1 VLSEVEARCTTAEP
15 TPFDKLRTNGSLWM
29 ALLTDDQK
37 MLQETAASF
46 VAEEGAISKQ
56 LRHWRDIG
64 CKDGFGHG
72 LWKQF
77 AELGLTGTCI
87 PESHGGLGLGATEAA
102 LVLEEIG
109 RNLTP
114 SPFLI
119 TAVAATRAI
128 EGTAHADRW
137 YPDVLSGDAVLALAV
152 DETPRH
158 APEQTALEAKRQ
170 GNGFALSGAKQFVV
184 QGGSADMIVTAAR
197 TGGSPGE
204 REGITLFA
212 VPKQADGLAIDNVS
226 LVDSSK
232 AARLT
237 FDNVELD
244 ADAVIGELDAGWV
257 PLSRALNAG
266 RAGAAAEL
274 VGIAS
279 GASARTLD
287 YLKQRKQFG
296 KLIGE
301 FQALQHRAA
310 HLYSEIEIA
319 RAAAFK
325 AAQLLDDGDERP
337 ELYVSV
343 AKAKAADAASLAVR
357 EGVQMHG
364 GIGMTDEH
372 DIGLFMKREAVLGE
386 LFGDV
391 YYHREQVARLSG
403 Y

>member
-1 VLSEVEARCTTAEP
+1 
-15 TPFDKLRTNGSLWM
+15 M

-46 VAEEGAISKQ
+46 LASEGAIAKQ
-56 LRHWRDIG
+56 LRHWRDSG
-64 CKDGFGHG
+64 CTDGFGNA

-77 AELGLTGTCI
+77 AELGLTGIAI

-114 SPFLI
+114 SPFLT
-119 TAVAATRAI
+119 TALVAARAI
-128 EGTAHADRW
+128 EGSAHADRW
-137 YPDVLSGDAVLALAV
+137 YPGILSGEAVLAIAV

-158 APEQTALEAKRQ
+158 APEQIALTAKRD
-170 GNGFALSGAKQFVV
+170 GNGFVLDGAKQFVV
-184 QGGSADMIVTAAR
+184 HGASADMIVTAAR
-197 TGGSPGE
+197 TSGAPGE
-204 REGITLFA
+204 RDGLTLFA
-212 VPKQADGLAIDNVS
+212 VPRDAAGLEVENTA

-232 AARLT
+232 AARLK
-237 FDNVELD
+237 FAQVRLD
-244 ADAVIGELDAGWV
+244 ADAVVGEVDGGWK
-257 PLSRALNAG
+257 PLERALAAG
-266 RAGAAAEL
+266 SAGAAAEL
-274 VGIAS
+274 VGVAA
-279 GASARTLD
+279 GASAMTLD
-287 YLKQRKQFG
+287 YLRQRKQFG

-319 RAAAFK
+319 RAAALK
-325 AAQLLDDGDERP
+325 AARMIDSGDERA
-337 ELYVSV
+337 ELFVSV
-343 AKAKAADAASLAVR
+343 AKAKSAEVANLAVR

-372 DIGLFMKREAVLGE
+372 DVGLYMKREAVLGE
-386 LFGDV
+386 MFGGMH
-391 YYHREQVARLSG
+391 YHRGRVATLSG

>member
-1 VLSEVEARCTTAEP
+1 
-15 TPFDKLRTNGSLWM
+15 M

-37 MLQETAASF
+37 MLQETAAGF
-46 VAEEGAISKQ
+46 LAEEGAIGKQ
-56 LRHWRDIG
+56 LRHWRDTG
-64 CKDGFGHG
+64 CSDGFGHD

-77 AELGLTGTCI
+77 AELGLTGIAI
-87 PESHGGLGLGATEAA
+87 PESHGGMGMGATEAA

-114 SPFLI
+114 SPFLA
-119 TAVAATRAI
+119 TAIVGARAI
-128 EGTAHADRW
+128 AGTQHANRW
-137 YPDVLSGDAVLALAV
+137 HPLIAAGDAILVLAV
-152 DETPRH
+152 DEGARH
-158 APEQTALEAKRQ
+158 APQQIALEARRE
-170 GNGFALSGAKQFVV
+170 GNGFLLNGAKQFVV

-197 TGGSPGE
+197 TAGSPGE
-204 REGITLFA
+204 TDGITLFA
-212 VPKQADGLAIDNVS
+212 VPNDVAGLGVESLA

-237 FDNVELD
+237 FANVSLD
-244 ADAVIGELDAGWV
+244 ADAVIGEVDGGWK
-257 PLSRALNAG
+257 PLSAALSAG
-266 RAGAAAEL
+266 SAGAAAEL
-274 VGIAS
+274 VGVAAGTS
-279 GASARTLD
+279 EMTLD
-287 YLKQRKQFG
+287 YLRQRKQFG

-310 HLYSEIEIA
+310 HLYGEIEIA

-325 AAQLLDDGDERP
+325 AAQLIDAGDDRA

-343 AKAKAADAASLAVR
+343 AKAKAAEVANLTVR

-372 DIGLFMKREAVLGE
+372 DVGLFMKREAVLGE
-386 LFGDV
+386 LFGDE
-391 YYHREQVARLSG
+391 YYHRGRVAALSG

>member
-1 VLSEVEARCTTAEP
+1 
-15 TPFDKLRTNGSLWM
+15 M

-46 VAEEGAISKQ
+46 LADEGGPAKQ
-56 LRHWRDIG
+56 LRHWRDTG
-64 CKDGFGHG
+64 CTDGFGND

-77 AELGLTGTCI
+77 AELGLTGIAI
-87 PESHGGLGLGATEAA
+87 PEEQGGLGLGAVEAA

-114 SPFLI
+114 SPFLT
-119 TAVAATRAI
+119 TAVVAARAV
-128 EGTAHADRW
+128 EGTGHAERW
-137 YPDVLSGDAVLALAV
+137 YPGILSGQAVLAVAV
-152 DETPRH
+152 DEGSRH
-158 APEQTALEAKRQ
+158 APEQTALAAERR
-170 GNGFALSGAKQFVV
+170 GNGFVLNGAKQFVV
-184 QGGSADMIVTAAR
+184 HGNSADMVVTAAR

-212 VPKQADGLAIDNVS
+212 VPKSVAGLDVDSVTLA
-226 LVDSSK
+226 DSSK

-237 FDNVELD
+237 FSGVEID
-244 ADAVIGELDAGWV
+244 ADAVIGEVDAGWG
-257 PLSRALNAG
+257 PLSRALDAG

-274 VGIAS
+274 VGIAA
-279 GASARTLD
+279 GATAMTVD

-296 KLIGE
+296 KAIGE

-310 HLYSEIEIA
+310 HLYGEIEIA
-319 RAAAFK
+319 RAAALK
-325 AAQLLDDGDERP
+325 AAEALDSGDANAELL
-337 ELYVSV
+337 VAV
-343 AKAKAADAASLAVR
+343 AKAKAAAVSKLAVQ

-372 DIGLFMKREAVLGE
+372 DIGLYLKREAVIGE

-391 YYHREQVARLSG
+391 YYHRGRVAELSG

>member
-1 VLSEVEARCTTAEP
+1 MSLLS
-15 TPFDKLRTNGSLWM
+15 
-29 ALLTDDQK
+29 DDQK
-37 MLQETAASF
+37 MLHETAASF
-46 VAEEGAISKQ
+46 LAEEGAISKQ
-56 LRHWRDIG
+56 LRHWRGIG
-64 CKDGFGHG
+64 CSDGFGHG

-77 AELGLTGTCI
+77 AELGLTGICI

-114 SPFLI
+114 SPFLG
-119 TAVAATRAI
+119 TAVVSARAI
-128 EGTAHADRW
+128 DGTAHAERW
-137 YPDVLSGDAVLALAV
+137 YPDILTGEAVLALAV
-152 DETPRH
+152 DEGPHH
-158 APEQTALEAKRQ
+158 APERTALEARRQ
-170 GNGFALSGAKQFVV
+170 GNGFVLNGAKQFVV
-184 QGGSADMIVTAAR
+184 QGASADMIVTAAR

-204 REGITLFA
+204 TGGITLFA
-212 VPKQADGLAIDNVS
+212 VPKGAPGLDVENLA

-232 AARLT
+232 AARLA
-237 FDNVELD
+237 FSDVELD
-244 ADAVIGELDAGWV
+244 ADAVIGEVDAGWG
-257 PLSRALNAG
+257 PLKRALAAG
-266 RAGAAAEL
+266 SSGAAAEL
-274 VGIAS
+274 VGVAS
-279 GASARTLD
+279 GASAMTLD
-287 YLKQRKQFG
+287 YLRQRKQFG

-325 AAQLLDDGDERP
+325 AARLLDSGDEQA

-343 AKAKAADAASLAVR
+343 AKAKAVDTAGLAVR
-357 EGVQMHG
+357 EGVQLHG

-386 LFGDV
+386 MFGDAF
-391 YYHREQVARLSG
+391 YHREQVARLSG

>member
-1 VLSEVEARCTTAEP
+1 MS
-15 TPFDKLRTNGSLWM
+15 
-29 ALLTDDQK
+29 LLTDDQK
-37 MLQETAASF
+37 MLQDTAASF
-46 VAEEGAISKQ
+46 LAAEGGISKQ
-56 LRHWRDIG
+56 MRHWRDTG
-64 CKDGFGHG
+64 CTDGYGTA

-77 AELGLTGTCI
+77 GELGLTGIAI

-114 SPFLI
+114 SPFLT
-119 TAVAATRAI
+119 TAVVAARAI
-128 EGTAHADRW
+128 EETAHAERW
-137 YPDVLSGDAVLALAV
+137 HPGILSGETVLALAV
-152 DETPRH
+152 DEGPEH
-158 APEQTALEAKRQ
+158 APEQAALEAKRQ
-170 GNGFALSGAKQFVV
+170 GNGFLLSGCKQFVV
-184 QGGSADMIVTAAR
+184 HGNSADMVLTLAR

-204 REGITLFA
+204 TDGLTLFA
-212 VPKQADGLAIDNVS
+212 VPKGTSGLEVESAT

-237 FDNVELD
+237 FDNVALD
-244 ADAVIGELDAGWV
+244 ADAVVGDVDGGWA

-274 VGIAS
+274 VGVAA
-279 GASARTLD
+279 GASAMTFN

-310 HLYSEIEIA
+310 HLYGEIEIA

-325 AAQLLDDGDERP
+325 AAQLIDSGDEKAG
-337 ELYVSV
+337 LYVSV
-343 AKAKAADAASLAVR
+343 AKAKSATVASLASR

-372 DIGLFMKREAVLGE
+372 DIGLFMKRTAVLGE

-391 YYHREQVARLSG
+391 YYHRRRVAELSG

>member
-1 VLSEVEARCTTAEP
+1 
-15 TPFDKLRTNGSLWM
+15 M

-37 MLQETAASF
+37 MLHETAASF
-46 VAEEGAISKQ
+46 LREEGSIPKQ
-56 LRHWRDIG
+56 LRHWRDTG
-64 CKDGFGHG
+64 CTDGYGSD

-77 AELGLTGTCI
+77 AELGLTGICI
-87 PESHGGLGLGATEAA
+87 PEVQGGLGLGCVEAA

-114 SPFLI
+114 SPFLT
-119 TAVAATRAI
+119 TAVAGARAI

-137 YPDVLSGDAVLALAV
+137 YPGILSGETVLALAV
-152 DETPRH
+152 DESRRH
-158 APEQTALEAKRQ
+158 APEQTALSAERR
-170 GNGFALSGAKQFVV
+170 GNGFVLNGAKQFVIH
-184 QGGSADMIVTAAR
+184 GNSADMVLTVAR
-197 TGGSPGE
+197 TAGSPGD
-204 REGITLFA
+204 RDGLTMFA
-212 VPKQADGLAIDNVS
+212 VQKGAADVESVTLA
-226 LVDSSK
+226 DSSK
-232 AARLT
+232 AARLK

-244 ADAVIGELDAGWV
+244 ADAVVGDVDNGWL

-274 VGIAS
+274 VGVAG
-279 GASARTLD
+279 GASAMTVD

-310 HLYSEIEIA
+310 HLHGEIEVA
-319 RAAAFK
+319 RAASLK
-325 AAQLLDDGDERP
+325 AAELIDSGDGKV
-337 ELYVSV
+337 ELMVAV
-343 AKAKAADAASLAVR
+343 AKAKAASVSKLAVQ

-372 DIGLFMKREAVLGE
+372 DIGLYMKRDVVLGE

-391 YYHREQVARLSG
+391 YHHRDRVAELSG

>member
-1 VLSEVEARCTTAEP
+1 
-15 TPFDKLRTNGSLWM
+15 M

-37 MLQETAASF
+37 MLQETAAAF
-46 VAEEGAISKQ
+46 LRDEGGPAKQ
-56 LRHWRDIG
+56 LRHWRDTS
-64 CKDGFGHG
+64 CSDGYGTALWQQFG
-72 LWKQF
+72 
-77 AELGLTGTCI
+77 ELGLTGICI
-87 PESHGGLGLGATEAA
+87 PENHGGLGLGAVEAA
-102 LVLEEIG
+102 MVLEEIG

-114 SPFLI
+114 SPFLM
-119 TAVAATRAI
+119 TAIVGARAI

-137 YPDVLSGDAVLALAV
+137 YPGILSGETVLTLAV
-152 DETPRH
+152 DESRRH
-158 APEQTALEAKRQ
+158 APEQVTMSAERR
-170 GNGFALSGAKQFVV
+170 GNGFVLNGAKQFVV
-184 QGGSADMIVTAAR
+184 HGNSADVILTVAR
-197 TGGSPGE
+197 TSGSPGE
-204 REGITLFA
+204 REGLTIFA
-212 VPKQADGLAIDNVS
+212 VPKGAADVESVALA
-226 LVDSSK
+226 DSSK

-244 ADAVIGELDAGWV
+244 SDSIVGEVDGGWR

-274 VGIAS
+274 VGVAA
-279 GASARTLD
+279 GASAMTVD

-310 HLYSEIEIA
+310 HLYGEIEIA
-319 RAAAFK
+319 RGAALK
-325 AAQLLDDGDERP
+325 AAELLDSDDDKA
-337 ELYVSV
+337 ELLTHV
-343 AKAKAADAASLAVR
+343 AKAKAATVSKLAVQ

-386 LFGDV
+386 LFGDA
-391 YYHREQVARLSG
+391 YYHRNRVAQISG